1 MPDETNHAE
10 RLVLRAIG
18 GASRTDRREA
28 QELPRLDLVGAAIAR
43 AARLAAANDRARLP
57 HLGLANTQ
65 AAGLLRATRSESAAL
80 LQGLE
85 NGLDAGSDGDEGRLI
100 DPATVASA
108 ASDRPAPR
116 FVWRLH
122 PAPDTAGPRVAPS
135 AEGPRTGAI
144 A

>member
-10 RLVLRAIG
+10 RLVFRAIG
-18 GASRTDRREA
+18 GASRADRHEA

-80 LQGLE
+80 LEGLAE
-85 NGLDAGSDGDEGRLI
+85 DATADEGRLI
-100 DPATVASA
+100 DPATVVAAS
-108 ASDRPAPR
+108 SDRPTPR

-122 PAPDTAGPRVAPS
+122 PAPGTAGPRLAPS
-135 AEGPRTGAI
+135 TDGPRTGAI

>member
-10 RLVLRAIG
+10 RLVFRAIG
-18 GASRTDRREA
+18 GASRADRREA

-80 LQGLE
+80 LEGLAE
-85 NGLDAGSDGDEGRLI
+85 DAKADEGRLI
-100 DPATVASA
+100 DPATVVAAS
-108 ASDRPAPR
+108 SDRPAPR

-122 PAPDTAGPRVAPS
+122 PAPGTAGPRLAPS
-135 AEGPRTGAI
+135 TDGPRTGAI